1 MTADSKSLFSY
12 TSVQN
17 QGVSRAMVL
26 LKLEDENPSLP
37 LPGSGGWFVDSV
49 WCSLTCFIYFYL
61 FIYLYFFL
69 IFLTCIFSTSIS
81 AFILMQF
88 SLVCQFLT
96 SSYKDTSHVELEHTL
111 SNSVWH
117 HPNLITSAKSFSF
130 QIRSETRSLRL
141 EIWYIFCGGEGRG
154 AI

>member
-17 QGVSRAMVL
+17 QGVSRAPVP

-37 LPGSGGWFVDSV
+37 LPGSGGWFVDSG
-49 WCSLTCFIYFYL
+49 WCSLTCVLYFYL
-61 FIYLYFFL
+61 FL
-69 IFLTCIFSTSIS
+69 IFFTCIFSTSIS

-88 SLVCQFLT
+88 SLVCQYLT

-111 SNSVWH
+111 SNSVWY